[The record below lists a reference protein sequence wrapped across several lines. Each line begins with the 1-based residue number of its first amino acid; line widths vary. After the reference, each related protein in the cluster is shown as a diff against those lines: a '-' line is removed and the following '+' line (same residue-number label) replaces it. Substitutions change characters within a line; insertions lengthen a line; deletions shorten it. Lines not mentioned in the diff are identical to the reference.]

1 MIDVFDKSA
10 FSARVPWS
18 SILSPSCGI
27 VQSVAG
33 IDDEELGVPDF
44 RRRTARLCNVSLA
57 YPWIRAGDGTS
68 TAETLTAGNGGD
80 LRADLAYVR
89 AVAEAAE
96 RYASSVFDE
105 TDYIL
110 ASARELGSAALDH
123 RRWPKCSAAE
133 LADPRCQLHA
143 FDPDRPIRWVEG
155 YSVTRGRKVWL
166 PLVMSHLV
174 FELLPGEAF
183 WAPITTGIALHDCP
197 YRAAVA
203 AICESI
209 ERDAIALTWICRL
222 PLPRLVLDAA
232 PPREVAEALA
242 RAAGLPLQH
251 RFFDATTDLGV
262 PTVYLLQTYEGHPQ
276 LASFVGC
283 STEFDPWTACGKV
296 VREACVARTAIP
308 YFQEIPDDPLQFTR
322 LEFGASYMG
331 RPEQAGAFGFLSGHG
346 RESPISRLAPGSQ
359 ADAREEFDWL
369 VARFRALDFE
379 LTLVDLTT
387 DDLREQ
393 GLSVIRAVTPD
404 LMPLDFLPSARYL
417 GHARLR
423 DYPRKAGY
431 GRFERAAANPYPQPF
446 A

>member
-1 MIDVFDKSA
+1 MIDVFEKGD
-10 FSARVPWS
+10 FRARFPWS

-44 RRRTARLCNVSLA
+44 RRRTAKLCNVSLG
-57 YPWIRAGDGTS
+57 YPRIRAGDGSS
-68 TAETLTAGNGGD
+68 TAETLTAGSGGD
-80 LRADLAYVR
+80 VRADLAYVR

-96 RYASSVFDE
+96 RYSSAIFDE
-105 TDYIL
+105 RDYIV

-123 RRWPKCSAAE
+123 RRWPKCDAAE

-155 YSVTRGRKVWL
+155 YSVTQSRTVWL

-183 WAPITTGIALHDCP
+183 WAPITTGIALHSCP
-197 YRAAVA
+197 YQAAVS

-209 ERDAIALTWICRL
+209 ERDAIALTWNCRL
-222 PLPRLVLDAA
+222 PLPRLSFDVE
-232 PPREVAEALA
+232 PPAEVGEALG
-242 RAAGLPLQH
+242 RIDGLPLQH
-251 RFFDATTDLGV
+251 HFHDATTDLGV
-262 PTVYLLQTYEGHPQ
+262 PTVYLLQKYEGHPQ
-276 LASFVGC
+276 LATFVGC

-308 YFQEIPDDPLQFTR
+308 YFQDIPDDPLQFTR
-322 LEFGASYMG
+322 LEYGATYMG
-331 RPEQAGAFGFLSGHG
+331 RPEQAGAFDFLAGHD
-346 RESPISRLAPGSQ
+346 RESPISRLAPECGPG
-359 ADAREEFDWL
+359 ARERFEWL
-369 VARFRALDFE
+369 VQRFRALDFE

-393 GLSVIRAVTPD
+393 GLSVIRAFTPD

-417 GHARLR
+417 GHARLY
-423 DYPRKAGY
+423 DYPPKAGY
-431 GRFERAAANPYPQPF
+431 GTFRRAAVNPYPQPF